1 MHSQLLALACLSLS
15 PDAHVPTS
23 SPTLPAVQVPYS
35 PSNGE
40 IAVRQLAASLEENF
54 VFPEHGKTYAA
65 MLRSQLAEDAYE
77 NFADAH
83 AFAAKVTA
91 DLQAIHKDGH
101 LRLLVAP
108 PTGSSGPSMHGPPP
122 GSGVRCSGWLAEGVA
137 YIEFSAF
144 PGDDRTL
151 ADVRTFLDEHKAATT
166 LIVDARNHRGGGLAE
181 MNLIFPRIFQQA
193 TVLVR
198 MDTRLAA
205 ELAHGNP
212 VDREAFVR
220 KIAGPDSVVRREHYV
235 VPDDDST
242 PLRQAKVI
250 LLVSGR
256 TASAG
261 EHLALALKRTR
272 RAVLIGET
280 TRGAGHFGGLMPVG
294 GGYQAFI
301 PVGRTFDPDTGEGWE
316 GQGVA
321 PDVAIP
327 AGEALD
333 EALRLSGVKPSG
345 ESSALSD

>member
-15 PDAHVPTS
+15 PDAHLPPS
-23 SPTLPAVQVPYS
+23 SPTLPAAQVPYIRS
-35 PSNGE
+35 DGE
-40 IAVRQLAASLEENF
+40 IAVHQLATSLEENF
-54 VFPEHGKTYAA
+54 VFPEHGRAYAA
-65 MLRSQLAEDAYE
+65 MLRSQLAEDAYAS
-77 NFADAH
+77 FADAN

-91 DLQAIHKDGH
+91 DLQAVHKDGH
-101 LRLLVAP
+101 LRLQVAP
-108 PTGSSGPSMHGPPP
+108 PPGSNGPSQHGPPP
-122 GSGVRCSGWLAEGVA
+122 GSGVKCSGWLAEGVA
-137 YIEFSAF
+137 YIEFGAF
-144 PGDDRTL
+144 PGDEKTL
-151 ADVRTFLDEHKAATT
+151 ADVRMFLEEHEAATT

-205 ELAHGNP
+205 ELEHGNP
-212 VDREAFVR
+212 VEREAFVR

-235 VPDDDST
+235 VPSEDPT
-242 PLRQAKVI
+242 PLRQAKII

-272 RAVLIGET
+272 RATLIGET

-294 GGYQAFI
+294 GGYLAFI

-321 PDVAIP
+321 PDVATP
-327 AGEALD
+327 ADEALD
-333 EALRLSGVKPSG
+333 EALRLSGAS
-345 ESSALSD
+345 